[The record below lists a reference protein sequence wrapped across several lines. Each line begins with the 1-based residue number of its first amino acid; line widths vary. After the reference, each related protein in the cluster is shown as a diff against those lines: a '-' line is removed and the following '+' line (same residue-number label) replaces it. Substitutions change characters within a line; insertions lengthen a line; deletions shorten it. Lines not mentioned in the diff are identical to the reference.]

1 MPVPATLPTTEG
13 NPLGLYTT
21 VEESPDA
28 LERHVVAWDEL
39 AANAAEPNP
48 FYESYA
54 LLPAWRHLRP
64 ALRVVCVWS
73 PNVLPGQA
81 PILVGVFPIVKRN
94 RYKAM
99 PVTVYSTWHHLYT

>member
-1 MPVPATLPTTEG
+1 MHVPVTMSSAATAG

-21 VEESPDA
+21 VEESADS
-28 LERHVVAWDEL
+28 LERHVAAWDEL

-64 ALRVVCVWS
+64 VSA
-73 PNVLPGQA
+73 GE
-81 PILVGVFPIVKRN
+81 
-94 RYKAM
+94 
-99 PVTVYSTWHHLYT
+99 